1 MKFACVYR
9 VLFLC
14 IVKPCSSDMYKSPS
28 TSRQASLFWD
38 LETMLDPKHPLF
50 ILANM
55 IYWASFEKAFSSLF
69 CADNGRPPKP
79 IRLMTGLLVL
89 KHLRNVSD
97 EQVVGQFSENAYYQY
112 FCGMDAFSISA
123 PCASSE
129 LVHFR
134 KRIGE
139 KGVELILKESIR
151 VCVAQE
157 DKRKE
162 EDDRKNG
169 KDGRGRKSG
178 KEQTAFIDTTVQ
190 EKNVTFPTDSKLLN
204 KIIGYCHKA
213 AKAEG
218 VKVRQSYVREIK
230 GLKLTQRFRG
240 KAHSKKK
247 VAKADRRMKTI
258 AGRLVRELL
267 RKLPSES
274 AFRKRLELSLK
285 FVKGEQIDGH
295 KIYSLHEP
303 DVLCISKGKGH
314 KKYEFGNKVSIL
326 RLWNGII
333 VGALSFRNEYDGHTI
348 DRSLEQTERIYG
360 REIKIAAGDRGYR
373 GKRMSGETK
382 IVIPEVPKPSDSAY
396 AKARKHELFRKRA
409 GIEPVIGHCKD
420 DHRLGRNF
428 YKGLFGDA
436 INVML
441 AAAAFNFKRVLR
453 ILLRLICWWIQW
465 SKSAFGGGIAVSQ
478 NLACAYVRTF

>member
-1 MKFACVYR
+1 MKARSEMLKR
-9 VLFLC
+9 V
-14 IVKPCSSDMYKSPS
+14 
-28 TSRQASLFWD
+28 
-38 LETMLDPKHPLF
+38 
-50 ILANM
+50 
-55 IYWASFEKAFSSLF
+55 
-69 CADNGRPPKP
+69 
-79 IRLMTGLLVL
+79 
-89 KHLRNVSD
+89 RNVSD
-97 EQVVGQFSENAYYQY
+97 EQVVGQFSVNAYYQY
-112 FCGMDAFSISA
+112 FCGIDAFSISS

-129 LVHFR
+129 LDHFR

-139 KGVELILKESIR
+139 KGVGLILKESIR
-151 VCVAQE
+151 VCVDQE

-169 KDGRGRKSG
+169 KDGRGRKSD

-303 DVLCISKGKGH
+303 ES
-314 KKYEFGNKVSIL
+314 
-326 RLWNGII
+326 
-333 VGALSFRNEYDGHTI
+333 
-348 DRSLEQTERIYG
+348 
-360 REIKIAAGDRGYR
+360 
-373 GKRMSGETK
+373 
-382 IVIPEVPKPSDSAY
+382 SA
-396 AKARKHELFRKRA
+396 
-409 GIEPVIGHCKD
+409 
-420 DHRLGRNF
+420 
-428 YKGLFGDA
+428 
-436 INVML
+436 
-441 AAAAFNFKRVLR
+441 
-453 ILLRLICWWIQW
+453 
-465 SKSAFGGGIAVSQ
+465 
-478 NLACAYVRTF
+478 